1 MRFVVTGEWS
11 KNRFLKTI
19 VWCFLIY
26 TAVLWLSN
34 AGLYFA
40 KMSLDPASVVEY
52 YRGDPERYLQPR
64 SYVGLLETLHFH
76 SFAMGILLTGRSMSA
91 ADAAR
96 LGLVNEISAPG
107 KVLETARKWAE
118 DMLSCAPLAL
128 QRSKQLAV
136 ASANPASLRAPLQ
149 KMEIELTDE
158 LIKSHDG
165 QEGLAAFAERR
176 APVWTGQ

>member
-26 TAVLWLSN
+26 TADLWHSN

-76 SFAMGILLTGRSMSA
+76 SFAMGILLMTLTHLMLFVPLSNATKAWGIA
-91 ADAAR
+91 TAFTA
-96 LGLVNEISAPG
+96 GLAGELSGWAVRYMHPG
-107 KVLETARKWAE
+107 F
-118 DMLSCAPLAL
+118 
-128 QRSKQLAV
+128 AV
-136 ASANPASLRAPLQ
+136 AKVFFFLLLEGTLLYLMVVVARAL
-149 KMEIELTDE
+149 LTSSSTAYTHGE
-158 LIKSHDG
+158 
-165 QEGLAAFAERR
+165 
-176 APVWTGQ
+176 

>member
-64 SYVGLLETLHFH
+64 SYGGLLETLHFH
-76 SFAMGILLTGRSMSA
+76 SFAMGILLMTLTHLMLFVPLSNATKAWGIA
-91 ADAAR
+91 TAFTA
-96 LGLVNEISAPG
+96 GLAGELSGWAVRYMHPG
-107 KVLETARKWAE
+107 F
-118 DMLSCAPLAL
+118 
-128 QRSKQLAV
+128 AV
-136 ASANPASLRAPLQ
+136 AKVFFFLLLEGTLLYLMVVVARAL
-149 KMEIELTDE
+149 LTSSSTAYTHGE
-158 LIKSHDG
+158 
-165 QEGLAAFAERR
+165 
-176 APVWTGQ
+176 

>member
-76 SFAMGILLTGRSMSA
+76 SFAMGILLMTLTHLMLFVPLSNATKAWGIA
-91 ADAAR
+91 TAFTA
-96 LGLVNEISAPG
+96 GLAGELSGWAVRYMHPG
-107 KVLETARKWAE
+107 F
-118 DMLSCAPLAL
+118 
-128 QRSKQLAV
+128 AV
-136 ASANPASLRAPLQ
+136 AKVFFFLLLEGTLLYMMVVVARAL
-149 KMEIELTDE
+149 LTSSSTAYTHGE
-158 LIKSHDG
+158 
-165 QEGLAAFAERR
+165 
-176 APVWTGQ
+176 

>member
-76 SFAMGILLTGRSMSA
+76 SFAMGILLMTLTHLMLFVPLSNATKAWGIA
-91 ADAAR
+91 TAFTA
-96 LGLVNEISAPG
+96 GLAGELSGWAVRYMHPG
-107 KVLETARKWAE
+107 F
-118 DMLSCAPLAL
+118 
-128 QRSKQLAV
+128 AV
-136 ASANPASLRAPLQ
+136 AKVFFFLLLEGTLLYLMVVVARALLASSSTAYTHG
-149 KMEIELTDE
+149 E
-158 LIKSHDG
+158 
-165 QEGLAAFAERR
+165 
-176 APVWTGQ
+176 

>member
-40 KMSLDPASVVEY
+40 KMSLDPVSVVEY

-76 SFAMGILLTGRSMSA
+76 SFAMGILLMTLTHLMLFVPLSNATKAWGIA
-91 ADAAR
+91 TAFTA
-96 LGLVNEISAPG
+96 GLAGELSGWAVRYMHPG
-107 KVLETARKWAE
+107 F
-118 DMLSCAPLAL
+118 
-128 QRSKQLAV
+128 AV
-136 ASANPASLRAPLQ
+136 AKVFFFLLLEGTLLYLMVVVARALLASSSTAYTHG
-149 KMEIELTDE
+149 E
-158 LIKSHDG
+158 
-165 QEGLAAFAERR
+165 
-176 APVWTGQ
+176 